1 MSDTTLI
8 EPEELATRSADGR
21 VILDCRFDLADTEA
35 GRRAYAQGHIPGAVY
50 AHLDHDLSGPITATS
65 GRHPL
70 PDPGRLAARFGT
82 WGIGPDTP
90 VIAYDQGPG
99 FFAARA
105 WWLLRW
111 MGHRHVAVLSG
122 GFAAWQERGLPVT
135 TDQTAPSRP
144 TVFTGAPA
152 PDVTI
157 AAEDVVARLGD
168 PNTVIIDARAEA
180 RFRGDEEP
188 LDPVAGHVPGAR
200 CLPASGNLDDS
211 GRFLPAEVLRRRFAS
226 LPEDRRVVSMCG
238 SGVTACHNILA
249 MTLAGLKEP
258 RLYAGSWSE
267 WVRDPSRPVATGD
280 EPAS

>member
-8 EPEELATRSADGR
+8 ETEELAARPADDR

-35 GRRAYAQGHIPGAVY
+35 GRRAYGQGHIPGAMY

-70 PDPGRLAARFGT
+70 PDPERLAALFGT

-111 MGHRHVAVLSG
+111 MGHRHVAVLNG
-122 GFAAWQERGLPVT
+122 GFTAWRERGLPVT
-135 TDQTAPSRP
+135 TETAPSRP
-144 TVFTGAPA
+144 AVFTGSPA
-152 PDVTI
+152 SDATI
-157 AAEDVVARLGD
+157 TAEEIVAGLGD
-168 PNTVIIDARAEA
+168 PNTVIVDARAEA
-180 RFRGDEEP
+180 RFRGAEEP

-200 CLPASGNLDDS
+200 CLPASGNVDDS
-211 GRFLPAEVLRRRFAS
+211 GRFLSAEALRRRFAS
-226 LPEDRRVVSMCG
+226 LPEDRRVISMCG

-249 MTLAGLKEP
+249 MKLADLKEP
-258 RLYAGSWSE
+258 RLYVGSWSE
-267 WVRDPSRPVATGD
+267 WVRDPSSRPVATGE
-280 EPAS
+280 EPAP